1 MEGSGLKHS
10 FGGIWTRKKL
20 AVLEEYLRFYAT
32 ALRNQPFTLHY
43 ADAFAGTGLHVPL
56 GEDNQ
61 EHLVPFEDFKGSVLT
76 ALEVDPGFHRFH
88 FNDLNPEHV
97 RELERIRDEHSS
109 KDVRIYEKDANEF
122 VPEFCA
128 GLGRNDR
135 AVLFLDPYS
144 TQLDWSTLRHVAKSG
159 KVDLWLLFP
168 ISVILRMTPRDR
180 VIPEW
185 KNTLNRL
192 LGTDEWEAT
201 LYKPIDAPPM
211 DDLFGDADATPLAQ
225 RVNTGEL
232 ERWVTAR
239 LREVFPYVARP
250 VTLRNKGRPLFLF
263 YFAVSN
269 ASEKAWGLAER
280 AASHIINQNI
290 GND

>member
-1 MEGSGLKHS
+1 MKHT

-20 AVLEEYLRFYAT
+20 AVLDEYLRFYAT
-32 ALRNQPFTLHY
+32 ALKNQPFTLHY
-43 ADAFAGTGLHVPL
+43 ADAFAGTGQHAPMAGADREL
-56 GEDNQ
+56 
-61 EHLVPFEDFKGSVLT
+61 LVPSEDFKGSVLT

-97 RELERIRDEHSS
+97 RELERIRDEHPG
-109 KDVRIYEKDANEF
+109 KDVRIYEKDANQF

-128 GLGRNDR
+128 GLGRSDR

-144 TQLDWSTLRHVAKSG
+144 TQLDWSTLGYVAKSE

-185 KNTLNRL
+185 KNTLDRL
-192 LGTDEWEAT
+192 LGTDGWEAA
-201 LYKPIDAPPM
+201 LYKPIVAPPM
-211 DDLFGDADATPLAQ
+211 DDLFGDSDPTPVAQ
-225 RVNTGEL
+225 RVNTDEL
-232 ERWVTAR
+232 ECWVTAR
-239 LREVFPYVARP
+239 LKEAFPYVAPP
-250 VTLRNKGRPLFLF
+250 VPLKSRGKPLFLF

-269 ASEKAWGLAER
+269 TSEKAWRLADR
-280 AASHIINQNI
+280 AASHIIKHNV